1 MKSKAIFTAGI
12 CVALGAALLFW
23 MRTPSPPVADYLSGG
38 RNIIAFGDSLTYGTG
53 APPNLSYPAQL
64 SKLLKQPVINAGVPG
79 DTTSEALERLES
91 DVLSRS
97 PGIVLLTLGGNDLK
111 NRMPAQTAFANL
123 EMIVNRIQ
131 STGALVVVGGISIP
145 FWDRGFSEQYRE
157 LAEKTGAV
165 LVDNVYEDIM
175 GDRSL
180 MSDPIHPNGD
190 GYAVMAGHFAEAL
203 RPYLVDG

>member
-1 MKSKAIFTAGI
+1 MT
-12 CVALGAALLFW
+12 LAAAVLFW
-23 MRTPSPPVADYLSGG
+23 MRTPSPPATDYLSGG

-64 SKLLKQPVINAGVPG
+64 SKRLKQPVINAGVPG
-79 DTTSEALERLES
+79 EITSEALERLER

-111 NRMPAQTAFANL
+111 NRLPAQTAFTNL
-123 EMIVNRIQ
+123 EIIVNRIQ
-131 STGALVVVGGISIP
+131 NAGALVVVGGISVP
-145 FWDRGFSEQYRE
+145 FWDRGFSERYRE

-165 LVDNVYEDIM
+165 LVDNVYEGIM

-180 MSDPIHPNGD
+180 MSDPIHPNGA
-190 GYAVMAGHFAEAL
+190 GYGVMAGHFADAL
-203 RPYLVDG
+203 APFLKGS